1 MADGKI
7 VIETDIDNTGVEK
20 GLKKTERTAKSQAAK
35 LAAEYRKQ
43 GLSASDAFKQ
53 AWSEIERTSKTSS
66 DNVASHW
73 NQSSESVASGASKIG
88 NIAKTGCTAALS
100 AITAVSGALT
110 AAGGYAIK
118 TGIDFESSFAGVKK
132 TVSATDEQLEEL
144 RSGILDM
151 SKEIPQSAS
160 SLAEIGEAAGQLGIK
175 TENIEGFIEVM
186 ANLGVAT
193 NMSSDQAATSL
204 ARLANITGMPQ
215 TQFDRLGSTIVAL
228 GNNLATTE
236 SEITEM
242 GLRLAGAGTQ
252 VGMSEAQIMSFAAAL
267 SSVGIE
273 AEAGGSAFSKV
284 MVDMQLATEK
294 GGESLDNFANVAG
307 MSADEFKQAFEKD
320 AAGAMLAFIKGL
332 STCDER
338 GISAIKT
345 LDDMGI
351 SEVRMRDAL
360 LRAAGASD
368 VFSQA
373 LEIGSQAWE
382 ENTALTKEAEQ
393 RYETLESR
401 IQLAKNSVDILAIAF
416 KDSIDSE
423 LRSAVD
429 KAIDYVDELTEAFEE
444 GGLKSAVEK
453 AGEIFGDLAT
463 EASKQAPKMV
473 KSAVTFIQSFV
484 KGIISNKQEIWSA
497 AVEISKALG
506 DGLADMLPKSVQKPV
521 KDAIDKMAKSLTSGG
536 IKNAIGTTVTMF
548 ENLATTAGKIF
559 VPAIELAVDI
569 LDILGEHAEIVVP
582 LVAAGATAF
591 GAYKIAGSITPLIT
605 AFDTALVMLTSA
617 EEANTLQTMISTG
630 ALSAKEVIVGVITGK
645 ITLATAATTAW
656 NAALSVLGGPL
667 GLALTAVGV
676 LTAGIIAYCATQ
688 EEAALETTAW
698 VEENEALM
706 ESLSKTNESVQR
718 SIEQRQQSYD
728 GAMSE
733 AGAID
738 ILTQKLFELSD
749 KENKSAEDKAA
760 MAAIVDELNG
770 NIPGLNLVID
780 EETGY
785 LNMNKDAIVA
795 VTEASKDM
803 IMAKAAQESLVPIAQ
818 SIWEAEMNLAEA
830 EQARNDAMEVLNEK
844 QSAYNTVVAQY
855 EKELLNSG
863 SATSET
869 EEALNKCRGE
879 MEAAQS
885 VVSELDTT
893 IDECNQTLDDANAKY
908 DFMQGKVAEYS
919 ATTNQAKVSIDEMG
933 ASEQLLAAVHS
944 ESADQIQQALTTVSE
959 GMLTATNAN
968 REQLTQQVSDL
979 ENNAAMMLAALQAG
993 MPGVTQEMVD
1003 QCNQMVFAAKGE
1015 LDQLAPT
1022 FQGAADTAGQAAVT
1036 TTAGHTPSYNAAN
1049 KDFAENGKQGF
1060 DSADVPGHHGK
1071 AAGDAANAAIQETTA
1086 HWREEYAAG
1095 AGTGRNLNEGL
1106 DSQGVEGHF
1115 GSTGGAAGSN
1125 LASSMNAQTGAA
1137 NAAGSSI
1144 GDGANSGVDASE
1156 VDSHFSVIANLAV
1169 YEFIRAMA
1177 ALKDLSRST
1186 GQEIGDNSVNG
1197 LRIGS
1202 DGTYGLG
1209 IDFANGYANG
1219 IYGGLSAAVAAAA
1232 SMAAQAIAAVQA
1244 TQASAS
1250 PSKKTRK
1257 LAHDFDD
1264 GYIGGILDKE
1274 DEVEAAAEQ
1283 ISKTALGALDFTG
1296 IDASG
1301 LVKRMRDTVAA
1312 ENHAIGESLSSEFV
1326 NKIYKNVE
1334 LENNQELINY
1344 EKMASYIVAALI
1356 RAGVKVEVDGRD
1368 FGRLIG
1374 EIVGV

>member
-1 MADGKI
+1 MADGKV
-7 VIETDIDNTGVEK
+7 VIETGLDSSGIEKDISKLGSLAST
-20 GLKKTERTAKSQAAK
+20 GLKAT
-35 LAAEYRKQ
+35 
-43 GLSASDAFKQ
+43 
-53 AWSEIERTSKTSS
+53 
-66 DNVASHW
+66 
-73 NQSSESVASGASKIG
+73 
-88 NIAKTGCTAALS
+88 TAA
-100 AITAVSGALT
+100 ITVASGALT
-110 AAGGYAIK
+110 AFAGYSVKAG
-118 TGIDFESSFAGVKK
+118 SSFETGMSEVEAISGATGEQIEELATKAK
-132 TVSATDEQLEEL
+132 EMGATTKFSATESAAALKYMAMAGWSTEDMLGGLEGIMNLAAASGEDLASVSDIVTDALTAFGLQASDSSHFADVLAKAASNSNTNVGLMGATFQYVAPLAGALGYSIEDTAVAIGLMANAGIKGEKAGTALRTMFTRLSDPPADAAAAIDELGLSMTNADGTMRPLSDVMADLRTKFAGLSEEQKVQ
-144 RSGILDM
+144 M
-151 SKEIPQSAS
+151 AS
-160 SLAEIGEAAGQLGIK
+160 SLAGQEAMSGLLAIVNASDEDFEKLTLSINNASGAAEEMAGVMNDNLKGDITLLQSAVEGLGIQVY
-175 TENIEGFIEVM
+175 ESVDVELREAVQAGIGYV
-186 ANLGVAT
+186 
-193 NMSSDQAATSL
+193 DQL
-204 ARLANITGMPQ
+204 
-215 TQFDRLGSTIVAL
+215 
-228 GNNLATTE
+228 
-236 SEITEM
+236 
-242 GLRLAGAGTQ
+242 
-252 VGMSEAQIMSFAAAL
+252 SEAFT
-267 SSVGIE
+267 
-273 AEAGGSAFSKV
+273 
-284 MVDMQLATEK
+284 D
-294 GGESLDNFANVAG
+294 
-307 MSADEFKQAFEKD
+307 
-320 AAGAMLAFIKGL
+320 
-332 STCDER
+332 
-338 GISAIKT
+338 
-345 LDDMGI
+345 
-351 SEVRMRDAL
+351 
-360 LRAAGASD
+360 
-368 VFSQA
+368 
-373 LEIGSQAWE
+373 
-382 ENTALTKEAEQ
+382 
-393 RYETLESR
+393 
-401 IQLAKNSVDILAIAF
+401 
-416 KDSIDSE
+416 
-423 LRSAVD
+423 
-429 KAIDYVDELTEAFEE
+429 
-444 GGLKSAVEK
+444 GGLKGAVKE
-453 AGEIFGDLAT
+453 AGTIFADMAT
-463 EASKQAPKMV
+463 EATKQAPKMV

-591 GAYKIAGSITPLIT
+591 GAYKIVGSITPLIT
-605 AFDTALVMLTSA
+605 AFDTALTMLTTA
-617 EEANTLQTMISTG
+617 EAANAAQILAASG

-718 SIEQRQQSYD
+718 SIEQCQQSYD

-770 NIPGLNLVID
+770 KIPGLNLVID

-885 VVSELDTT
+885 VVSGLDTT

-1022 FQGAADTAGQAAVT
+1022 FQGAADTAGKAAVT

-1049 KDFAENGKQGF
+1049 KDFAESGKQGF

-1156 VDSHFSVIANLAV
+1156 VESHFSVTANLAV

-1177 ALKDLSRST
+1177 ALKDLSRTT

-1197 LRIGS
+1197 LRTGS

-1232 SMAAQAIAAVQA
+1232 SMAAQAIAAVQK

-1283 ISKTALGALDFTG
+1283 ISETALGALDFTG

>member
-1 MADGKI
+1 MADGKV
-7 VIETDIDNTGVEK
+7 VIETGLDSSGIEKDISKLGSLAST
-20 GLKKTERTAKSQAAK
+20 GLKAT
-35 LAAEYRKQ
+35 
-43 GLSASDAFKQ
+43 
-53 AWSEIERTSKTSS
+53 
-66 DNVASHW
+66 
-73 NQSSESVASGASKIG
+73 
-88 NIAKTGCTAALS
+88 TAA
-100 AITAVSGALT
+100 ITVASGALT
-110 AAGGYAIK
+110 AFAGYSVKAG
-118 TGIDFESSFAGVKK
+118 SSFETGMSEVEAISGATGEQIEELATKAK
-132 TVSATDEQLEEL
+132 EMGATTKFSATESAAALKYMAMAGWSTEDMLGGLEGIMNLAAASGEDLASVSDIVTDALTAFGLQASDSSHFADVLAKAASNSNTNVGLMGATFQYVAPLAGALGYSIEDTAVAIGLMANAGIKGEKAGTALRTMFTRLSDPPADAAAAIDELGLSMTNADGTMRPLSDVMADLRTKFAGLSEEQKVQ
-144 RSGILDM
+144 M
-151 SKEIPQSAS
+151 AS
-160 SLAEIGEAAGQLGIK
+160 SLAGQEAMSGLLAIVNASDEDFEKLTLSINNASGAAEEMAGVMNDNLKGDITLLQSAVEGLGIQVY
-175 TENIEGFIEVM
+175 ESVDVELREAVQAGIGYV
-186 ANLGVAT
+186 
-193 NMSSDQAATSL
+193 DQL
-204 ARLANITGMPQ
+204 
-215 TQFDRLGSTIVAL
+215 
-228 GNNLATTE
+228 
-236 SEITEM
+236 
-242 GLRLAGAGTQ
+242 
-252 VGMSEAQIMSFAAAL
+252 SEAFT
-267 SSVGIE
+267 
-273 AEAGGSAFSKV
+273 
-284 MVDMQLATEK
+284 D
-294 GGESLDNFANVAG
+294 
-307 MSADEFKQAFEKD
+307 
-320 AAGAMLAFIKGL
+320 
-332 STCDER
+332 
-338 GISAIKT
+338 
-345 LDDMGI
+345 
-351 SEVRMRDAL
+351 
-360 LRAAGASD
+360 
-368 VFSQA
+368 
-373 LEIGSQAWE
+373 
-382 ENTALTKEAEQ
+382 
-393 RYETLESR
+393 
-401 IQLAKNSVDILAIAF
+401 
-416 KDSIDSE
+416 
-423 LRSAVD
+423 
-429 KAIDYVDELTEAFEE
+429 
-444 GGLKSAVEK
+444 GGLKGAVKE
-453 AGEIFGDLAT
+453 AGTIFADMAT
-463 EASKQAPKMV
+463 EATKQAPKMI
-473 KSAVTFIQSFV
+473 KSAIQFIKAFT
-484 KGIISNKQEIWSA
+484 KGISANKNEIWNA

-591 GAYKIAGSITPLIT
+591 GAYKIVGSITPLIT
-605 AFDTALVMLTSA
+605 AFDTALTMLTAA
-617 EEANTLQTMISTG
+617 EAANAAQILAASG

-656 NAALSVLGGPL
+656 NAALSILGGPL

-688 EEAALETTAW
+688 EEATLETTAW
-698 VEENEALM
+698 VEENETLM

-770 NIPGLNLVID
+770 KIPGLNLVID

-944 ESADQIQQALTTVSE
+944 ESADQIQQALATVSE

-1060 DSADVPGHHGK
+1060 DSADVPGHHEK

-1115 GSTGGAAGSN
+1115 ESTGGAAGSN

-1209 IDFANGYANG
+1209 MDFANGYANG

-1283 ISKTALGALDFTG
+1283 ISETALGALDFTG

>member
-1 MADGKI
+1 MADGKV
-7 VIETDIDNTGVEK
+7 VIETGLDSSGIEKDISKLGSLAST
-20 GLKKTERTAKSQAAK
+20 GLKAT
-35 LAAEYRKQ
+35 
-43 GLSASDAFKQ
+43 
-53 AWSEIERTSKTSS
+53 
-66 DNVASHW
+66 
-73 NQSSESVASGASKIG
+73 
-88 NIAKTGCTAALS
+88 TAA
-100 AITAVSGALT
+100 ITVASGALT
-110 AAGGYAIK
+110 AFAGYSVKAG
-118 TGIDFESSFAGVKK
+118 SSFETGMSEVEAISGATGEQIEELATKAK
-132 TVSATDEQLEEL
+132 EMGATTKFSATESAAALKYMAMAGWSTEDMLGGLEGIMNLAAASGEDLASVSDIVTDALTAFGLQASDSSHFADVLAKAASNSNTNVGLMGATFQYVAPLAGALGYSIEDTAVAIGLMANAGIKGEKAGTALRTMFTRLSDPPADAAAAIDELGLSMTNADGTMRPLSDVMADLRTKFVGLSEEQKVQ
-144 RSGILDM
+144 M
-151 SKEIPQSAS
+151 AS
-160 SLAEIGEAAGQLGIK
+160 SLAGQEAMSGLLAIVNASDEDFEKLTLSINNASGAAEEMAGVMNDNLKGDITLLQSAVEGLGIQVY
-175 TENIEGFIEVM
+175 ESVDVELREAVQAGIGYV
-186 ANLGVAT
+186 
-193 NMSSDQAATSL
+193 DQL
-204 ARLANITGMPQ
+204 
-215 TQFDRLGSTIVAL
+215 
-228 GNNLATTE
+228 
-236 SEITEM
+236 
-242 GLRLAGAGTQ
+242 
-252 VGMSEAQIMSFAAAL
+252 SEAFT
-267 SSVGIE
+267 
-273 AEAGGSAFSKV
+273 
-284 MVDMQLATEK
+284 D
-294 GGESLDNFANVAG
+294 
-307 MSADEFKQAFEKD
+307 
-320 AAGAMLAFIKGL
+320 
-332 STCDER
+332 
-338 GISAIKT
+338 
-345 LDDMGI
+345 
-351 SEVRMRDAL
+351 
-360 LRAAGASD
+360 
-368 VFSQA
+368 
-373 LEIGSQAWE
+373 
-382 ENTALTKEAEQ
+382 
-393 RYETLESR
+393 
-401 IQLAKNSVDILAIAF
+401 
-416 KDSIDSE
+416 
-423 LRSAVD
+423 
-429 KAIDYVDELTEAFEE
+429 
-444 GGLKSAVEK
+444 GGLKGAVKE
-453 AGEIFGDLAT
+453 AGTIFADMAT
-463 EASKQAPKMV
+463 EATKQAPKMI
-473 KSAVTFIQSFV
+473 KSAIQFIKAFT
-484 KGIISNKQEIWSA
+484 KGISANKNEIWNA

-591 GAYKIAGSITPLIT
+591 GAYKIVGSITPLIT
-605 AFDTALVMLTSA
+605 AFDTALTMLTAA
-617 EEANTLQTMISTG
+617 EAANAAQILAASG

-770 NIPGLNLVID
+770 KIPGLNLVID

-785 LNMNKDAIVA
+785 LNMNKDAIMA

-944 ESADQIQQALTTVSE
+944 ESADQIQQALATVSE

-1060 DSADVPGHHGK
+1060 DSADVPGHHEK

-1115 GSTGGAAGSN
+1115 ESTGGAAGSN

-1156 VDSHFSVIANLAV
+1156 VESHFSVIANLAI

-1283 ISKTALGALDFTG
+1283 ISETALGALDFTG